1 MISHSVT
8 YWAVPPPPTVLG
20 GRSSTL
26 DTTPGVMADP
36 NNQTKQMAI
45 PIGKLLESNQ
55 TRIFNIFILP
65 TFQIVI

>member
-45 PIGKLLESNQ
+45 PIGK
-55 TRIFNIFILP
+55 
-65 TFQIVI
+65 